1 MSSLS
6 ICSQNDILLDK
17 LLNFY
22 YKNDYLQKML
32 SIING
37 TSTISLRIV
46 DWFSTNYSKKNFTMF
61 ATPNTT
67 RFKVYEDYK
76 LKLKAYSKKR
86 FDPFC
91 RWERIQIPIERNS
104 EYCFETTIGQMNF
117 FKWALE
123 NKIIDYIEEHYEE
136 IEVDMNENNSLS
148 KTRKA
153 MKTSSYTEDKHRKK
167 REELSINAVKTF
179 RQENVE
185 IIVRFN
191 WIKHNPLFRYNGKP
205 NEPIGSAQGH
215 NVFCG
220 IWRTSRYC
228 IAPL

>member
-1 MSSLS
+1 MSLS

-17 LLNFY
+17 LLDFY
-22 YKNDYLQKML
+22 YKNNCLQKML

-37 TSTISLRIV
+37 TSKISLRIV

-61 ATPNTT
+61 ETTKTT

-91 RWERIQIPIERNS
+91 RWERIQIPIEKDS

-117 FKWALE
+117 FKWAIE
-123 NKIIDYIEEHYEE
+123 NKIIDYIENHYNE
-136 IEVDMNENNSLS
+136 IEQDMNENNSLS
-148 KTRKA
+148 KTRQA
-153 MKTSSYTEDKHRKK
+153 MKTSPTSDKNRKK
-167 REELSINAVKTF
+167 REELSVNAIKTF

-191 WIKHNPLFRYNGKP
+191 
-205 NEPIGSAQGH
+205 
-215 NVFCG
+215 
-220 IWRTSRYC
+220 
-228 IAPL
+228 